1 MAAPVSPS
9 QSPSPLRKRLQV
21 GFILADRFTL
31 SAFAN
36 FVDVLRL
43 AADDADKSRP
53 ILCEWSVL
61 SDDMAP
67 IRSSC
72 GVRVQPDTR
81 LRHAGRFDYLVV
93 VGGLIG
99 DDVALDAGM
108 MDYLQVA
115 AGSGTAL
122 VGLCTGVFILQQAGL
137 LKGYRACVSWF
148 HHLTSSTVSRTRP
161 PSPTRSSS
169 WTATG

>member
-81 LRHAGRFDYLVV
+81 LRHAARFDYLVV

-108 MDYLQVA
+108 MDYLQAA
-115 AGSGTAL
+115 AG
-122 VGLCTGVFILQQAGL
+122 
-137 LKGYRACVSWF
+137 
-148 HHLTSSTVSRTRP
+148 
-161 PSPTRSSS
+161 
-169 WTATG
+169 